1 VHGILCE
8 ISVVP
13 IYEAS
18 PSVEESLAAYRA
30 AGFALMDLT
39 LINRT
44 PDGRVLEYDGLFRR
58 V

>member
-1 VHGILCE
+1 LCE